1 MSFVTNQIMRAMAE
15 ENNARRRATAES
27 QASAKA
33 AFDEAHRAHKLV
45 SGKRRA
51 AAATEAARIA
61 EERRLAQQRTRFDLS
76 VEGQVAAVA
85 TSGLAEVDLP
95 AKRDVLAHMLNAAW
109 LPHQEYSPM
118 FNVRML

>member
-1 MSFVTNQIMRAMAE
+1 M
-15 ENNARRRATAES
+15 ARRKRPLCPMFLVRM
-27 QASAKA
+27 QPPRPPA
-33 AFDEAHRAHKLV
+33 ARRFFLPSCRQ
-45 SGKRRA
+45 RRA